1 MHEYH
6 NAKFAYIIQE
16 NPNSDSAI
24 KIFTFLFNKFF
35 NNPIN
40 GYLNENF
47 NFVCPIKNKNY

>member
-47 NFVCPIKNKNY
+47 NFVYPIKNKNY